1 MKNFRLALLG
11 TALLATAALPAFAQP
26 GPGAGPGAGPRG
38 PAAMFD
44 RIDADK
50 DGRVAWQEGWSFVEA
65 RFAAADRD
73 GDGALT
79 VEEIEAA
86 RPFGGPRREGAEQRS
101 ERGHGHGHG
110 HAHRRGQHTGMMFR
124 ALDADRDGKVTLA
137 ELRPAVEARFRA
149 FDVNGDNVVARDEL
163 PARPHRGERGPRG
176 QGAPA
181 APAAPATPAR

>member
-11 TALLATAALPAFAQP
+11 TALLAAASLPALAQPSP
-26 GPGAGPGAGPRG
+26 GPGPGPRG

-50 DGRVAWQEGWSFVEA
+50 DGRVTWNEAWSFVEA

-79 VEEIEAA
+79 LEEIEAA

-101 ERGHGHGHG
+101 ERGNG
-110 HAHRRGQHTGMMFR
+110 HAHRRGQHIGMMFR

-149 FDVNGDNVVARDEL
+149 FDVNGDNAVARDEL
-163 PARPHRGERGPRG
+163 PTRPHRGERGPRG

>member
-11 TALLATAALPAFAQP
+11 TALLASAALPAFAQP

-50 DGRVAWQEGWSFVEA
+50 DGRVAWQEGWSFVET

-101 ERGHGHGHG
+101 ERGHGHGHGHG

-149 FDVNGDNVVARDEL
+149 FDVNGDNVVARDEM
-163 PARPHRGERGPRG
+163 PTRPHRGERG